1 MSFGTGAVRLR
12 KYANQKIRVVCDRC
26 GMAKQ
31 YDGNQMLAKLGPD
44 FVMPELL
51 NRVAAAEGCKL
62 INAPTPN
69 GLRCGLR
76 FGE

>member
-1 MSFGTGAVRLR
+1 MSYGPGAFRLR
-12 KYANQKIRVVCDRC
+12 KYANQKIFVVCDRC
-26 GMAKQ
+26 GMSRR
-31 YDGNQMLAKLGPD
+31 YDGNRMLAKLGPD

-51 NRVAAAEGCKL
+51 NKVAAAEGCKL

-76 FGE
+76 YGG